1 MGYEIPDG
9 FALAAFQFS
18 ITGDPE
24 LMVCGLGF
32 DITGFVGDEQAC
44 VNAIDGAWVTE
55 MKTSVPN
62 TVTMD
67 DTLLYVGQSSGDP
80 VVYQSQSA
88 PTVGTSSGTS
98 VPPNVA
104 VLIKKQTGT
113 AGRAFRGRMF
123 FPGVSEGL
131 VSPAGVLDSALITQ
145 MQGDI
150 NSAFAAWVALDLVPV
165 LLHSTG
171 SLTFPTPITSFA
183 IDSKVGSQRRRLR

>member
-1 MGYEIPDG
+1 MAYIIPPG
-9 FALAAFQFS
+9 FALANFQFS

-32 DITGFVGDEQAC
+32 DISSFVGDDQTL
-44 VNAIDGAWVTE
+44 VNTIDAAWALE

-62 TVTMD
+62 TVSID
-67 DTLLYVGQSSGDP
+67 DTVLYIGQDGGEP
-80 VVYQSQSA
+80 TVFTSQSA
-88 PTVGTSSGTS
+88 PVAGTSSGSS

-104 VLIKKQTGT
+104 VLIRKSSGVS
-113 AGRAFRGRMF
+113 GRANRGRMF

-145 MQGDI
+145 IQGDI
-150 NSAFAAWVALDLVPV
+150 NSAVAAWASDLLYPV
-165 LLHSTG
+165 ILHTTG
-171 SLTFPTPITSFA
+171 STLPPTPIVSFS